1 MNFFSYFIENF
12 KLQPSFIIHK
22 LAIADHVN
30 KIKTGK
36 RNGEWYKSLN
46 LIAIR
51 GKNTPTPNI
60 FFIVKFV

>member
-36 RNGEWYKSLN
+36 RNGE
-46 LIAIR
+46 
-51 GKNTPTPNI
+51 
-60 FFIVKFV
+60 